1 MKFTHKGKRI
11 TLRGVQFEVIKCTPN
26 GARKVKGLLRR
37 HVVTHCVMMMP
48 QLSKCK
54 LQAELEELHSILD
67 CHKLSVQ
74 HEIQQ
79 LLSEYKHLFK
89 EPTTLPPPRQYDHQI
104 ELIPIAQPV
113 NIRPYRYT
121 PAQKSE
127 IEKQLAEVLKNRTTR
142 PNTCPYAYPVLLV
155 RKKDGTRR
163 FCVDYRHLNAISVK
177 NKHPLP
183 IVDEFLDELA
193 GSKWFSKLDFRSGYH
208 QI

>member
-1 MKFTHKGKRI
+1 MGVLPLKCFDIIVAEDLLEDCNPMWLNWRKRIMKFTHKGKRI

-89 EPTTLPPPRQYDHQI
+89 EPTTLPPPR
-104 ELIPIAQPV
+104 
-113 NIRPYRYT
+113 
-121 PAQKSE
+121 
-127 IEKQLAEVLKNRTTR
+127 
-142 PNTCPYAYPVLLV
+142 
-155 RKKDGTRR
+155 
-163 FCVDYRHLNAISVK
+163 
-177 NKHPLP
+177 
-183 IVDEFLDELA
+183 
-193 GSKWFSKLDFRSGYH
+193 
-208 QI
+208 